1 LSIPGF
7 EYTIII
13 VIPILLLDSAIGIRA
28 NLNERVAI
36 RMTSLSPEKQIEI
49 IKRGT
54 AEIISEE
61 ELMEKLKKSVE
72 TGKPLRI
79 KAGFDPT
86 APDLHLG
93 HCVLLKKLRDF
104 QDLGHT
110 VIFLIGDFTAMIG
123 DPSGR
128 SETRPPLSSEEV
140 IKNAETYERQVFKI
154 LRKDRT
160 EVVFNSTWLGK
171 MSAEEVLRLAALQ
184 NVARML
190 ERDDFHKRYIS
201 GTSITIMEF
210 LYPLIQAYDSVNIK
224 ADVEFG
230 GTDQK
235 FNILLGRDIQRYFN
249 QKPQVAILVPIL
261 EGLDGVQKMSK
272 SLRNYI
278 AIEDPPEEIYGKAM
292 SISDALMWKYYEL
305 LSRRPSEEIQMMKDE
320 WHPMD
325 AKKALA
331 FEIVSWFHGPNCA
344 AQAQRDFETK
354 FSERQFPEDARE
366 VTLERKN
373 GTTILD
379 LVLLSSEKIK
389 SRGEAKRLI
398 EQGGVS
404 VDEQKIADPK
414 ALVPHKET
422 LKVKIGKREFVKV
435 RFNKMSGPVS

>member
-1 LSIPGF
+1 
-7 EYTIII
+7 
-13 VIPILLLDSAIGIRA
+13 
-28 NLNERVAI
+28 
-36 RMTSLSPEKQIEI
+36 MTLPSPEKQIEI

-61 ELMEKLKKSVE
+61 ELLEKLKKSVE
-72 TGKPLRI
+72 REKPLRI

-128 SETRPPLSSEEV
+128 SETRPPLTREEV

-160 EVVFNSTWLGK
+160 EVVFNSTWLK
-171 MSAEEVLRLAALQ
+171 EMSAEDILRLAALQ

-190 ERDDFHKRYIS
+190 ERDDFHKRYTS
-201 GTSITIMEF
+201 GSPITIMEF
-210 LYPLIQAYDSVNIK
+210 LYPLIQAYDSVNVK

-235 FNILLGRDIQRYFN
+235 FNILLGRDIQRHFS
-249 QKPQVAILVPIL
+249 QEPQVAILVPIL

-272 SLRNYI
+272 SLKNYI
-278 AIEDPPEEIYGKAM
+278 AIEDPPEEIYGKIM
-292 SISDALMWKYYEL
+292 SISDTLMWKYYEL
-305 LSRRPSEEIQMMKDE
+305 LSRRSLEEIQRIKGE

-331 FEIVSWFHGPNCA
+331 FEIVSWFHGQDRA
-344 AQAQRDFETK
+344 EEAQRDFEIK
-354 FSERQFPEDARE
+354 FSDRQFPEDTKE
-366 VTLERKN
+366 VTLEGKQ
-373 GTTILD
+373 GITVLD
-379 LVLLSSEKIK
+379 LVLLSSERIK

-398 EQGGVS
+398 EQGGVNI
-404 VDEQKIADPK
+404 DGQKIADPK
-414 ALVPHKET
+414 APVTHYKKP
-422 LKVKIGKREFVKV
+422 LKLKIGKREFIKV
-435 RFNKMSGPVS
+435 RFI

>member
-1 LSIPGF
+1 M
-7 EYTIII
+7 E
-13 VIPILLLDSAIGIRA
+13 LLD
-28 NLNERVAI
+28 
-36 RMTSLSPEKQIEI
+36 PEVQLGV

-61 ELMEKLKKSVE
+61 ELLEKLKKSAE
-72 TGKPLRI
+72 KREPLRI

-128 SETRPPLSSEEV
+128 TETRPPLTREEV
-140 IKNAETYERQVFKI
+140 DRNAKTYERQVFKI

-160 EVVFNSTWLGK
+160 EVVFNSSWLSK
-171 MSAEEVLRLAALQ
+171 MSAEELLVLASLQ

-190 ERDDFHKRYIS
+190 EREDFHKRYTS
-201 GTSITIMEF
+201 GVAITLKEF
-210 LYPLIQAYDSVNIK
+210 LYPLVQAYDSVNIRS
-224 ADVEFG
+224 DVEFG

-235 FNILLGRDIQRYFN
+235 FNILLGRDVQRYFN
-249 QKPQVAILVPIL
+249 QEPQIAILLPIL

-272 SLRNYI
+272 SLGNYI
-278 AIEDPPEEIYGKAM
+278 AVEDSPEDIYGKVM
-292 SISDALMWKYYEL
+292 SLSDTLMWKYYEL
-305 LSRRPSEEIQMMKDE
+305 LSSQSQEEINEMKAR
-320 WHPMD
+320 WHPME

-331 FEIVSWFHGPNCA
+331 FELVSWFHAGEEA
-344 AQAQRDFETK
+344 TRAQKDFEVK

-366 VTLERKN
+366 VTLKERD

-379 LVLLSSEKIK
+379 LVILSSERVR

-404 VDEQKIADPK
+404 IDGERITDPK
-414 ALVPHKET
+414 ASVLPKD
-422 LKVKIGKREFVKV
+422 LLNLKIGKREFVRV
-435 RFNKMSGPVS
+435 RFSRGN